1 MQCKGFL
8 FDLDGTLV
16 DSLPVVERSWCKWG
30 IVSPLTMMKF
40 SVLFTA
46 SRPLPPF
53 AILCRG
59 AAREDIRAE
68 FRYLEQIEATDIEGI
83 VALPEALA
91 LLNTLNEAGIPWA
104 IVTSGSIPVA
114 HARHRAA
121 GLPMPEVF
129 VTAEQVKHGKPAPDA
144 YLLGAERLGLP
155 AGECAVVEDAPAGL
169 LSGLAAGCRT
179 IAVNVPADA
188 PRPDEADLVLS
199 SPEDLVVERQTD
211 GVVNVRLK
219 A

>member
-30 IVSPLTMMKF
+30 D
-40 SVLFTA
+40 
-46 SRPLPPF
+46 RF
-53 AILCRG
+53 AIDHDEILSFIHGKQAITSIRHFMPG
-59 AAREDIRAE
+59 RSEEDIQAE

-83 VALPEALA
+83 VALPGALA

-104 IVTSGSIPVA
+104 IVTSGSI
-114 HARHRAA
+114 
-121 GLPMPEVF
+121 
-129 VTAEQVKHGKPAPDA
+129 
-144 YLLGAERLGLP
+144 
-155 AGECAVVEDAPAGL
+155 PAGL

-188 PRPDEADLVLS
+188 PRLDEADLVLS
-199 SPEDLVVERQTD
+199 SLEDLVVERQTD

>member
-30 IVSPLTMMKF
+30 D
-40 SVLFTA
+40 
-46 SRPLPPF
+46 RF
-53 AILCRG
+53 AIDHDEILSFIHGKQAITSIRHFMPG
-59 AAREDIRAE
+59 RSEEDIQAE

-83 VALPEALA
+83 VALPGALA

-129 VTAEQVKHGKPAPDA
+129 VTAEQVKHGKPAPTPTCWA
-144 YLLGAERLGLP
+144 PSGWVCCRGVRGGGRCAGGAPLRTG
-155 AGECAVVEDAPAGL
+155 GR
-169 LSGLAAGCRT
+169 CRT

-188 PRPDEADLVLS
+188 PRLDEADLVLS
-199 SPEDLVVERQTD
+199 SLEGLVVERQTD